1 MDYEPLAREFMVEMN
16 KMRKRKTQKHLNES
30 MQGEH
35 FILFYVSKHQGDA
48 IPSEISNAMG
58 ISTAR
63 IAAALNNLE
72 NKGLITRTIDVNDRR
87 RILIKLTDAGQEHVK
102 QHHEM
107 VMKITTRM
115 LEYLGE
121 DDAKELVR
129 IMKKLSA
136 KAPDDFIE

>member
-1 MDYEPLAREFMVEMN
+1 MDYQQLAREFMEEMN
-16 KMRKRKTQKHLNES
+16 KMRKRKTQKHLSES

-48 IPSEISNAMG
+48 TPSEISQAMG

-72 NKGLITRTIDVNDRR
+72 NKGLVTRTIDVNDRR
-87 RILIKLTDAGQEHVK
+87 RILIRLTDAGQDHVK

-107 VMKITTRM
+107 VMGITTKM

-121 DDAKELVR
+121 DDAKELLR
-129 IMKKLSA
+129 IIRKLSA
-136 KAPDDFIE
+136 RAPEDFM